1 MQSPLKPSSLTEEAL
16 QKYIDGILES
26 DPALDRLKAGDISI
40 AETDRIVELAPQDN
54 ASIVDVSSLLLIADP
69 TRFVREAYLR
79 ILNRIPSDRE
89 VAERIR
95 TMQVGLSTP
104 YVVFSIVNSAEAGR
118 RGVEFRGYWKP
129 LTVPALTELRGT
141 RLVRSA
147 FRSILWRDPTF
158 EELRRYFDFLSQSG
172 RPAQLIYE
180 LSQMPEAALYPPLEG
195 LDELRPRELSDLLSI
210 KEDAAFL
217 REAYQ
222 LILGRPA
229 DPGGLRTH
237 LSQLKADSRPRVL
250 FEIALSQE
258 AQRLPRQFLFNGR
271 LITENFEV
279 LKRRRGFREVAAGM
293 MARFG
298 SVLLSGT
305 QARLTSIEN
314 QITRQMEAIE
324 ETSEISVPELLGPI
338 KSEQVAIRGELAVLG
353 RLSSELDQHRSRLDT
368 LARKFEAIEP
378 LQADLRRLTASQ
390 ERVASTLNYNRA
402 EAWAAFG
409 RFGQKIES
417 MESHQTSVNEHLQRL
432 DSRFDQLGEQI
443 NAIPTLKPVFPVG
456 DRLLATVINGFTM
469 LLPADDVQLSVCML
483 IYGAVDIGMTRFLSR
498 ILQPG
503 MTFVDV
509 GANIGTHTLTAAS
522 RVQDSGHVYSFEP
535 TPRTC
540 GILST
545 NVTING
551 FTGRVVIQELAVSDK
566 RGSAKLWTGDVCGH
580 NTLFGNE
587 QDPRPAIT
595 VSTIS
600 LDEALAAVPV
610 IDFVKI
616 DAEGAE
622 PFILRGMREI
632 LSRRPKLQLA
642 LEFAPVWLE
651 AAGFRPADFLDEML
665 GLGFII
671 EQIDDVTGETVI
683 INREKILHAESVNLY
698 LHSNAT

>member
-1 MQSPLKPSSLTEEAL
+1 MQSRLKPSSLTEEAL

-40 AETDRIVELAPQDN
+40 AETDRIVEPAPQDN

-104 YVVFSIVNSAEAGR
+104 YVVFSIVNSDEAGR
-118 RGVEFRGYWKP
+118 RGVEFQGYWKP

-147 FRSILWRDPTF
+147 FRRILWRDPTF

-195 LDELRPRELSDLLSI
+195 LDELRPRELADLLSI
-210 KEDAAFL
+210 EEDAAFL

-222 LILGRPA
+222 LILRRPA
-229 DPGGLRTH
+229 DLGGLQTH
-237 LSQLKADSRPRVL
+237 LSQLKADSRPGVL

-271 LITENFEV
+271 LVTETSGV
-279 LKRRRGFREVAAGM
+279 LKRRRGFREVVAGI

-298 SVLLSGT
+298 SVLLPGT

-314 QITRQMEAIE
+314 QITRQIAAIE
-324 ETSEISVPELLGPI
+324 ETSGISVPELLEPL
-338 KSEQVAIRGELAVLG
+338 KSEQVAIREELATLG
-353 RLSSELDQHRSRLDT
+353 RLSSEMDQPRTRLDT
-368 LARKFEAIEP
+368 LARKFEAIES
-378 LQADLRRLTASQ
+378 LQADLRRLIASQ
-390 ERVASTLNYNRA
+390 ERVASELNYNRA

-417 MESHQTSVNEHLQRL
+417 MESHQTSVDERLQRL

-443 NAIPTLKPVFPVG
+443 NTNLKPVFPVG
-456 DRLLATVINGFTM
+456 DRLLATVINGFLM
-469 LLPADDVQLSVCML
+469 LLPADDVRLAAYMAICGNL
-483 IYGAVDIGMTRFLSR
+483 DPGMIRFLSR

-522 RVQDSGHVYSFEP
+522 RVQDSGRVYSFEP

-540 GILST
+540 GILRT

-622 PFILRGMREI
+622 PFILRGMRQI